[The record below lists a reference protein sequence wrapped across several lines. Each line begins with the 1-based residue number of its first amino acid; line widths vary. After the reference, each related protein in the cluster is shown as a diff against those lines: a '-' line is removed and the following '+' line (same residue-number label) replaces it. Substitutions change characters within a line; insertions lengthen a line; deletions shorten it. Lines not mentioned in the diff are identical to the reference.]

1 MKYYPDTWCILHRRG
16 KETNED
22 IIKVFAGFY
31 GGYASGDSWKLSSG
45 TVSIEEITP
54 ARQGTAYKNSQGYE
68 FKQYSGSSYIISN
81 CENTPSGWVGSVL
94 GNILEQVKDF
104 KIISIEEAVAI
115 LERNKSA
122 LHL

>member
-1 MKYYPDTWCILHRRG
+1 MMYYPDTWCILHRRNT
-16 KETNED
+16 ETNED

-31 GGYASGDSWKLSSG
+31 GGYASGASWKLSSG

-94 GNILEQVKDF
+94 SNILEQVKDF
-104 KIISIEEAVAI
+104 KIISIEEAITI
-115 LERNKSA
+115 LEKG
-122 LHL
+122 